1 MTELATKSSIT
12 LKGSAQM
19 IQQFFHYGIHSILYQ
34 RGIYPSDSF
43 TRFAMNL
50 KKNKKNQRKKVRN
63 DFVGQQRPKSA
74 QISSAFAGTC

>member
-1 MTELATKSSIT
+1 MTELATKSEIT

-43 TRFAMNL
+43 TREKKYGMTLLVNNDSKVQDFL
-50 KKNKKNQRKKVRN
+50 KPLLEHVEMLLAKKKL
-63 DFVGQQRPKSA
+63 
-74 QISSAFAGTC
+74 